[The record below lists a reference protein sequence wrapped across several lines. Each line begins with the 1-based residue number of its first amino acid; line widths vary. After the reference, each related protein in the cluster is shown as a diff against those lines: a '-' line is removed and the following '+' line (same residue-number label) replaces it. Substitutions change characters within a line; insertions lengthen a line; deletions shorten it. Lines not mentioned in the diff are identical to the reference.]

1 VDEHAAPP
9 PRSAKHG
16 ELTHMFRLDRIA
28 IPLRLD
34 QPAPAIDDDLPVD
47 AAVPGLAAI
56 TDDAVPALLEGF
68 EQ

>member
-1 VDEHAAPP
+1 
-9 PRSAKHG
+9 
-16 ELTHMFRLDRIA
+16 MFRLDRIA

-47 AAVPGLAAI
+47 AAVPGIAAI